1 MLTDMKVR
9 ELKVRS
15 KRYEIR
21 DDDPKTTGLVVRVT
35 KAGAKTFA
43 LRYRNEV
50 GVARCL
56 TLGQFPKVTLSEA
69 RDRARNLL
77 ARIRLRAD
85 PQGETIKARAAA
97 MRTGA
102 TLRDVAER
110 WLAEGRTTKK
120 SREGEP
126 WRPKTRSEF
135 TRIMRQEILPPLGDL
150 EPGELTKKDIRALYD
165 RTEKRSASAAKHLL
179 AVLRVFYQWASE
191 EDYVDAVPTFPKRST
206 QSGRRERV
214 LDEDELRRVWGALHT
229 GLGSPQHP
237 RGILEDAFLL
247 MLVTAQ
253 RRGEVLSMRWKDIH
267 QENDGTWWEIPA
279 ERHKGGRGQ
288 RVPLTGPAVDALK
301 RLHAVT
307 GDVEWIFPGPKAQAK
322 LPFVGNPQKAARRL
336 WRKSGVIAAT
346 LHDLRRT
353 CATRLA
359 GLEVPRLVVGRVLGH
374 ADAGVTARYDLH
386 AYDAEKRRALE
397 KWVGELLRIVAAEG
411 TEKERTRVLPWAIR
425 Q

>member
-229 GLGSPQHP
+229 GLGS
-237 RGILEDAFLL
+237 L
-247 MLVTAQ
+247 
-253 RRGEVLSMRWKDIH
+253 
-267 QENDGTWWEIPA
+267 PA
-279 ERHKGGRGQ
+279 HARYGPETGRG
-288 RVPLTGPAVDALK
+288 PVDALEGHPP
-301 RLHAVT
+301 RERRYLV
-307 GDVEWIFPGPKAQAK
+307 GDPCRAPQGWPRPKGATDWPRSRRAEATPRGYGGRRVDLPGPEGAGEATVCRESTKGCQA
-322 LPFVGNPQKAARRL
+322 
-336 WRKSGVIAAT
+336 
-346 LHDLRRT
+346 
-353 CATRLA
+353 
-359 GLEVPRLVVGRVLGH
+359 
-374 ADAGVTARYDLH
+374 
-386 AYDAEKRRALE
+386 ALE
-397 KWVGELLRIVAAEG
+397 KVWRDRCHPARPPTDVRDASRW
-411 TEKERTRVLPWAIR
+411 T
-425 Q
+425 